1 MHLEKLI
8 ENIHIKH
15 FSGERNVEV
24 RHINYDSR
32 KVGLGDLFVA
42 IEGHARDGHEFIGDA
57 VSRGAVVVL
66 SEVAPEVA
74 VRKLAQKP
82 DQMPA
87 FIQVP
92 DSRKALSQLAS
103 TFYKHPFRTM
113 NLVGITGTNG
123 KTTTSYLLESILM
136 AAGRKP
142 GVIGTVNHRISHLR
156 LKSSVTTP
164 ESLDLMKILRQMADQ
179 SATDVVMEVSSHA
192 LDQGRVADC
201 PFRTVLFTNISRD
214 HLDYH
219 QSMDDYFAA
228 KSLLFTNLEN
238 LSAHKP
244 VSAVIN
250 TDDPKGETLRTL
262 TSAKVLTY
270 GLKNSCDVTAK
281 DVNVSREG
289 LRARLISRKNGEI
302 DIRSSLIGNF
312 DIYNI
317 LAAASAAITLGVG
330 LKTIASGIERMK
342 GVPGRM
348 ELVSN
353 TRSLAIVVDYAH
365 TPDALEKALG
375 AAKQITRGRILTVF
389 GCGGDRDMG
398 KRNEMGHVAGRNSHK
413 VFITSDNPRSED
425 PAAITEEIEKGVIA
439 SGQKD
444 YVVELER
451 ETAIKMAVD
460 AALKED
466 LILIAGKGHEDY
478 QIIGKTRRNF
488 DDRLVAAQ
496 AASHYGSERG
506 IT

>member
-1 MHLEKLI
+1 
-8 ENIHIKH
+8 
-15 FSGERNVEV
+15 
-24 RHINYDSR
+24 
-32 KVGLGDLFVA
+32 
-42 IEGHARDGHEFIGDA
+42 
-57 VSRGAVVVL
+57 
-66 SEVAPEVA
+66 
-74 VRKLAQKP
+74 
-82 DQMPA
+82 
-87 FIQVP
+87 
-92 DSRKALSQLAS
+92 KALSQLAVV
-103 TFYKHPFRTM
+103 FYQHPFYAM
-113 NLVGITGTNG
+113 NLIGITGTNG

-142 GVIGTVNHRISHLR
+142 GVIGTVNHRISNLR

-164 ESLDLMKILRQMADQ
+164 ESLDLMKILREMADW

-219 QSMDDYFAA
+219 DSMDDYFKA
-228 KSLLFTNLEN
+228 KSLLFTNLKN
-238 LSAHKP
+238 NNPDGS

-250 TDDPKGETLRTL
+250 ADDPRGETLIALTPVRTI
-262 TSAKVLTY
+262 TY
-270 GLKNSCDVTAK
+270 GLKNACDVTAK
-281 DVNVSREG
+281 EVIVSRRG
-289 LRARLISRKNGEI
+289 LRARLISRKEGEM

-317 LAAASAAITLGVG
+317 MAAAAAAMTLGVG
-330 LKTIASGIERMK
+330 LEAIASGIDNMK

-348 ELVSN
+348 ELVPN
-353 TRSLAIVVDYAH
+353 ARSLAIVVDYAH

-389 GCGGDRDMG
+389 GCGGDRDTG
-398 KRNEMGHVAGRNSHK
+398 KRSEMGHVVGRNSHK
-413 VFITSDNPRSED
+413 VFITSDNPRSEN
-425 PAAITEEIEKGVIA
+425 PAAIADEIERGVIA

-478 QIIGKTRRNF
+478 QIVGKTRRAF

-496 AASHYGSERG
+496 AASLSLS
-506 IT
+506 